1 MKMTC
6 IQCCQC
12 TRAGHVKL
20 EKNYNVRS
28 VALRGDNDETLEVCL
43 AAAEDTESQ
52 DTEDTC
58 QVCTACPPAC
68 SDPNCVACLQKCPH
82 QDNWPQQYP
91 YKRHAKHPKYRNT
104 APSGHGACVQG

>member
-1 MKMTC
+1 M
-6 IQCCQC
+6 
-12 TRAGHVKL
+12 
-20 EKNYNVRS
+20 RS

-43 AAAEDTESQ
+43 AAAEETESQ

-58 QVCTACPPAC
+58 QDTEDTCHVCTACPPAC

-82 QDNWPQQYP
+82 QDTWSQQYP

-104 APSGHGACVQG
+104 APSGHGARVQG